1 MIAGSIPPE
10 GDDYYD
16 YHPRSK
22 TRDDDYYDYHPRSK
36 TRDDSDYYNYRPH
49 PKTHGDDYDYR
60 SSSKTPVI
68 NVIDDNSRH
77 TGRGKADDSRH
88 ENQPLENLLIKQGK
102 QIRAL
107 YELQKKTFE
116 KVTWVQNQIK
126 KQNNT
131 NKLDLSPKVFNVS
144 KFH

>member
-1 MIAGSIPPE
+1 MITMIII
-10 GDDYYD
+10 
-16 YHPRSK
+16 PRSK
-22 TRDDDYYDYHPRSK
+22 TRDDDYYDYYPRSK
-36 TRDDSDYYNYRPH
+36 TRDDSDYYNYRPR

-60 SSSKTPVI
+60 SPSKTPVI